1 MPERQRRPVSLFGVA
16 MAAALLM
23 PTCALVERAGGVSE
37 ARELQ
42 KTGEQAQAKIIRI
55 WDTGMTVNDDPVVGF
70 LLEVYPEGQPA
81 YQAKTKL
88 RISRLD
94 IPRVQP
100 GLIVPVRIDPND
112 HRRVA
117 LDIYEF
123 K

>member
-1 MPERQRRPVSLFGVA
+1 MHERDSRPRGFLGLVLL
-16 MAAALLM
+16 AALFL
-23 PTCALVERAGGVSE
+23 PTCALVDRVSGVSE
-37 ARELQ
+37 ARDLQ
-42 KTGEQAQAKIIRI
+42 KTGMPAQAKILRI

-70 LLEVYPEGQPA
+70 LLEVYLEGQPA

-94 IPRVQP
+94 IPGIQP
-100 GLIVPVRIDPND
+100 GLTVAVRVDPND

>member
-23 PTCALVERAGGVSE
+23 PTCALVERASGVSE